1 MNRVADKNGI
11 LAATR
16 YRETAVCGSG
26 EGASSPHQS
35 FAHREPMSTARRA
48 TQVACDTLLATSS
61 LRESS
66 RRQPIPHRR
75 FLHRVLAV
83 VIVAPT
89 IRCGRAVWSESG
101 GSGLSRTKGLR
112 PTVSRP
118 LCQGA
123 QHSEHPFLL
132 QPIRALTLL
141 AVCGVRLLMKQLAIR
156 LNWQTTPTKSLVIAK
171 GMAIR
176 VSPHLNPLPLAGEEA
191 FVLSPAYGG
200 KLERGLAFLAYSL
213 ADTLPRSGRL
223 REARRGRYSRTRG
236 SRPPCHA
243 AYPAKPSA
251 RPCGT

>member
-141 AVCGVRLLMKQLAIR
+141 AVCGVRLLIKLLAIR
-156 LNWQTTPTKSLVIAK
+156 LSWQTTPTKSLVIAK

-176 VSPHLNPLPLAGEEA
+176 V
-191 FVLSPAYGG
+191 V
-200 KLERGLAFLAYSL
+200 AFLAYSL

-223 REARRGRYSRTRG
+223 REARRGRYSRTGG